1 MSEEY
6 TPKAITT
13 KISAASS
20 VTIKIRDNYYK
31 VEFSE
36 ERELPAG
43 EDFNLEA
50 EKDAL
55 FDSVNATV
63 DQQAEDI
70 LRTFQS
76 KR

>member
-1 MSEEY
+1 MPEEY
-6 TPKAITT
+6 TPKAKTT
-13 KISAASS
+13 KISASSS

-36 ERELPAG
+36 ERELPTG
-43 EDFNLEA
+43 EDFNLTA